1 MGDGAETGG
10 KWPNTLHSR
19 ERVTLDWALGDW
31 PPQQST
37 VGASLGRG
45 NPEDPAKRPPGG
57 RDKGLGSGSSEVPRA
72 QELPGQE
79 RLVRD
84 WNLDRAADSVAGFL
98 PCARRPEYDVGSQ
111 GGCLEV
117 ERAELG
123 PAPQLTGGLSR
134 RASGRISDPAWRYRL

>member
-1 MGDGAETGG
+1 MGGGAETGG
-10 KWPNTLHSR
+10 KWPHRFHSR

-45 NPEDPAKRPPGG
+45 KPADPAKRPPGG

-72 QELPGQE
+72 QE

-84 WNLDRAADSVAGFL
+84 WNLDRAATLWLVSFAVPGGQSMTWAPRGVASRWRGQSWAQ
-98 PCARRPEYDVGSQ
+98 P
-111 GGCLEV
+111 
-117 ERAELG
+117 
-123 PAPQLTGGLSR
+123 PQLTGGLGR
-134 RASGRISDPAWRYRL
+134 RASGRISDPA